1 MFKIPD
7 VYLTAQKFVTF
18 INTQSNV
25 YYKVY
30 IKYNLLPTYSAV
42 LRKESGFII
51 TMKIEDKVEQ
61 DERIIIATRSDGS
74 SQHRVIY
81 YDELSE
87 KQKEYVGEFNKNRDS
102 IYEKRLMNSLIKT
115 YKCIVEIDRDGL
127 RRAGQ

>member
-1 MFKIPD
+1 
-7 VYLTAQKFVTF
+7 
-18 INTQSNV
+18 
-25 YYKVY
+25 
-30 IKYNLLPTYSAV
+30 
-42 LRKESGFII
+42 
-51 TMKIEDKVEQ
+51 MKIEDKVEQ